1 VVGAT
6 LLLAVPQA
14 ITFLDLPPNI
24 MAPMQGI
31 IFTGLVLL
39 FLFLRP
45 AGLIG
50 ATGRGKLPPALAA
63 HDHSGEGA

>member
-1 VVGAT
+1 
-6 LLLAVPQA
+6 
-14 ITFLDLPPNI
+14 

-31 IFTGLVLL
+31 IFTGLVLV

-50 ATGRGKLPPALAA
+50 ASGRGAMPAALAV
-63 HDHSGEGA
+63 HDHSGEVA

>member
-1 VVGAT
+1 
-6 LLLAVPQA
+6 
-14 ITFLDLPPNI
+14 

-31 IFTGLVLL
+31 IFTGLVLV

-50 ATGRGKLPPALAA
+50 ASGRGEMPAALGL
-63 HDHSGEGA
+63 HDHSGDST